1 VAQRLPGLSARRAS
15 GAWPALA
22 AALALLALL
31 VWPLPR
37 SGLDWQPGLAW
48 QEPWRAWSAAAVH
61 LSLQHLLANLAGC
74 AVLAWVGWR
83 AALPPRAALAWLL
96 AWPLTQ
102 LGLLLLAPSLP
113 HYGGLSGVL
122 HAGAAVLGL
131 TLTAA
136 GRPARE
142 RHIGLALL
150 LGLALKLA
158 LEQPLG
164 APLRQVEGWDI
175 AIAPAAHL
183 SGALAGAICALL
195 LRPSRARPA

>member
-1 VAQRLPGLSARRAS
+1 MAQRLPGLSTRRAW

-31 VWPLPR
+31 AWHLPR
-37 SGLDWQPGLAW
+37 TGLDWQPSLAW

-61 LSLQHLLANLAGC
+61 LSPQHLLANLAGC
-74 AVLAWVGWR
+74 AVLAWVGRR

-102 LGLLLLAPSLP
+102 LGLLVLAPTLV

-131 TLTAA
+131 SLLEGA
-136 GRPARE
+136 RPARE

-164 APLRQVEGWDI
+164 APLRQVPGWDI

-195 LRPSRARPA
+195 LRPGRTRPA

>member
-1 VAQRLPGLSARRAS
+1 VAQRLPGLSTLRGS
-15 GAWPALA
+15 GAWLALA
-22 AALALLALL
+22 AGLALLALL
-31 VWPLPR
+31 AWPLPR
-37 SGLDWQPGLAW
+37 AALDWQPALAW
-48 QEPWRAWSAAAVH
+48 QQPWRAWSAAAVH

-74 AVLAWVGWR
+74 AVLAWVGRR

-102 LGLLLLAPSLP
+102 LGLLLLAPTLA

-131 TLTAA
+131 GLLA
-136 GRPARE
+136 GARPARE
-142 RHIGLALL
+142 RRIGLALL
-150 LGLALKLA
+150 LGLGLKLA

-164 APLRQVEGWDI
+164 APLRQVPGWDI

-195 LRPSRARPA
+195 LRPGRTRPA

>member
-1 VAQRLPGLSARRAS
+1 MAQRLPGLSTRRAW

-31 VWPLPR
+31 AWHLPR
-37 SGLDWQPGLAW
+37 TGLDWQPGLAW

-61 LSLQHLLANLAGC
+61 LSPQHLLANLAGC
-74 AVLAWVGWR
+74 AVLAWVGRR

-102 LGLLLLAPSLP
+102 LGLLVLAPTLV

-131 TLTAA
+131 SLLEGA
-136 GRPARE
+136 RPARE

-164 APLRQVEGWDI
+164 APLRQVPGWDI

-195 LRPSRARPA
+195 LRPGRTRPA

>member
-1 VAQRLPGLSARRAS
+1 VAQRLPGLSALRAW

-22 AALALLALL
+22 AGLALLALL
-31 VWPLPR
+31 AWHLPR
-37 SGLDWQPGLAW
+37 TGLDWQPSLAW

-61 LSLQHLLANLAGC
+61 LSPQHLLANLAGC
-74 AVLAWVGWR
+74 AVLAWVGRR

-102 LGLLLLAPSLP
+102 LGLLVLAPTLV

-131 TLTAA
+131 S
-136 GRPARE
+136 
-142 RHIGLALL
+142 LL
-150 LGLALKLA
+150 RGLALKLA

-164 APLRQVEGWDI
+164 APLRQVPGWDI

-195 LRPSRARPA
+195 LRPGRTRPA

>member
-1 VAQRLPGLSARRAS
+1 MVGRGPEPQRPWLTVAAM
-15 GAWPALA
+15 
-22 AALALLALL
+22 AALGALLATLL
-31 VWPLPR
+31 PSDV
-37 SGLDWQPGLAW
+37 LDWQPTRAAA
-48 QEPWRAWSAAAVH
+48 EPWRALTAAWVHWSP
-61 LSLQHLLANLAGC
+61 LHLLANLAGV
-74 AVLAWVGWR
+74 AVVAAFGLAAG
-83 AALPPRAALAWLL
+83 LPPRAALAWLL

-131 TLTAA
+131 ALTAA